1 MYPLRIFAV
10 LQVLLIVA
18 SISSVSGMVNISSDT
33 VKQVITDSTSP
44 DFLKKAVYD
53 RSNDTVELDFK
64 IASNSSVQFW
74 ISDMNTKAEKYNKL
88 VQFVEAGDQ
97 KYSIDMSPFPKG
109 SYVVDFRSRGRFSG
123 KRLIVKN

>member
-64 IASNSSVQFW
+64 NILLTCVPSL
-74 ISDMNTKAEKYNKL
+74 K
-88 VQFVEAGDQ
+88 EAMLLIFDREE
-97 KYSIDMSPFPKG
+97 DSPEN
-109 SYVVDFRSRGRFSG
+109 V
-123 KRLIVKN
+123 